1 MRRTNIKKNRPP
13 VNPWVFGL
21 CMLLLGMSI
30 HRVESW
36 IYPQT
41 SPTMAQMPANEVEKA
56 DPLPLTAV
64 DAAVLPEGGENLFAA
79 AFRGRE
85 ESPRKQQ
92 LPDRQEE
99 KGPQILIYHTHT
111 TEAYTQTADS
121 PYKQTSAFRT
131 NDADKSVLA
140 VGEALKE
147 VLEKEYGYIVLH
159 DTTDHEPPKLSTAY
173 TRSEK
178 TMAAYRAKYP
188 SLEVFIDLHRDA
200 GSNEKDYVAAP
211 GGPAARVMCVVGKGE
226 KYEQKP
232 DFDSNYSLASRFT
245 ETLNQLVPGMGRP
258 VRVKP
263 GRYNQHIS
271 SHCLLLE
278 VGHNANTLEQAL
290 NAVPL
295 IARALA
301 AALGEGKAE
310 TFPVQAAL
318 YAGEKNAAAGWLVPR
333 D

>member
-13 VNPWVFGL
+13 VNPWIFGL

-41 SPTMAQMPANEVEKA
+41 SHTMAQMPANEVEKA

-92 LPDRQEE
+92 LPDRQAE
-99 KGPQILIYHTHT
+99 KEPQILIYHTHT

-178 TMAAYRAKYP
+178 TMAAYQ
-188 SLEVFIDLHRDA
+188 I
-200 GSNEKDYVAAP
+200 
-211 GGPAARVMCVVGKGE
+211 
-226 KYEQKP
+226 
-232 DFDSNYSLASRFT
+232 
-245 ETLNQLVPGMGRP
+245 
-258 VRVKP
+258 
-263 GRYNQHIS
+263 
-271 SHCLLLE
+271 
-278 VGHNANTLEQAL
+278 
-290 NAVPL
+290 
-295 IARALA
+295 
-301 AALGEGKAE
+301 
-310 TFPVQAAL
+310 
-318 YAGEKNAAAGWLVPR
+318 
-333 D
+333 